1 MTTQLDVKAI
11 ISTKVH
17 QAQVDTYSKVRD
29 LKIHLTEVRNRM
41 LSTRFWSK
49 EEEGKNEEWLINGY
63 YLIVT

>member
-41 LSTRFWSK
+41 LSTRFWRK